1 MFELEIK
8 GQIYQFCF
16 GMGFLR
22 EINKRINQPVD
33 GLKDV
38 KRDVGLGY
46 HVLLLIDREV
56 EALVDVLFA
65 ANKGFDKRVTTA
77 LLDSYIDDP
86 NTDIE
91 GLFVTVL
98 DFLKSANATKKK
110 TTELL
115 EAAEEEK
122 AKAEAEKAAQTAQ

>member
-38 KRDVGLGY
+38 KKDVGLGY
-46 HVLLLIDREV
+46 YVLLLIDRDV
-56 EALVDVLFA
+56 EALVDTLFA
-65 ANKGFDKRVTTA
+65 ANKGFDRRVTTA

-91 GLFVTVL
+91 ELFVRVL

-110 TTELL
+110 TMELV
-115 EAAEEEK
+115 EMAQK
-122 AKAEAEKAAQTAQ
+122 EAEKAAQTAQ

>member
-8 GQIYQFCF
+8 GQVYQFCF

-38 KRDVGLGY
+38 KKDVGLGY
-46 HVLLLIDREV
+46 YVLLLIDRDV

-65 ANKGFDKRVTTA
+65 ANKGFDRRVTTA
-77 LLDSYIDDP
+77 LLDSYIDDAD
-86 NTDIE
+86 TDIE
-91 GLFVTVL
+91 ALFVMVL
-98 DFLKSANATKKK
+98 DFLKQANATKKK
-110 TTELL
+110 TMELV
-115 EAAEEEK
+115 EMAEEEAKK
-122 AKAEAEKAAQTAQ
+122 AKAAQTAQ

>member
-8 GQIYQFCF
+8 GQVYQFCF

-38 KRDVGLGY
+38 KKDVGLGY
-46 HVLLLIDREV
+46 YVLLLIDRDV

-65 ANKGFDKRVTTA
+65 ANKGFDRRVTTV
-77 LLDSYIDDP
+77 LLDSYIDDAD
-86 NTDIE
+86 TDIE

-98 DFLKSANATKKK
+98 DFLKQANATKKK
-110 TTELL
+110 TMELVEMAEK
-115 EAAEEEK
+115 EAEK
-122 AKAEAEKAAQTAQ
+122 AKAAQTAQ

>member
-8 GQIYQFCF
+8 GQIYQFNF

-22 EINKRINQPVD
+22 EINKKINQPVD

-38 KRDVGLGY
+38 KKDVGLGY
-46 HVLLLIDREV
+46 TVLLLIDRDV
-56 EALVDVLFA
+56 EALVDTLFA
-65 ANKGFDKRVTTA
+65 ANKGFDRRVTTA

-98 DFLKSANATKKK
+98 DFLKSANATKK
-110 TTELL
+110 TTMELV
-115 EAAEEEK
+115 EMAQK
-122 AKAEAEKAAQTAQ
+122 EAEKAAQTAQ

>member
-8 GQIYQFCF
+8 GQMYQFNF

-22 EINKRINQPVD
+22 EINKKINQPVD

-38 KRDVGLGY
+38 KKDVGLGY
-46 HVLLLIDREV
+46 TVLLLIDRDV
-56 EALVDVLFA
+56 EALVDTLFA
-65 ANKGFDKRVTTA
+65 ANKGFDRRVTTA

-91 GLFVTVL
+91 ELFVRVL

-110 TTELL
+110 TMELV
-115 EAAEEEK
+115 EMAQK
-122 AKAEAEKAAQTAQ
+122 EAEKAAQTAQ

>member
-38 KRDVGLGY
+38 KKDVGLGY
-46 HVLLLIDREV
+46 YVLLLIDRDV
-56 EALVDVLFA
+56 EALVDTLFA
-65 ANKGFDKRVTTA
+65 ANKGFDRRVTTA

-86 NTDIE
+86 ETDIE
-91 GLFVTVL
+91 ELFVRVL

-110 TTELL
+110 TMELV
-115 EAAEEEK
+115 EMAQK
-122 AKAEAEKAAQTAQ
+122 EAEKAAQTAQ

>member
-8 GQIYQFCF
+8 GQIYQFSF

-38 KRDVGLGY
+38 KKDVGLGY
-46 HVLLLIDREV
+46 YVLLLIDRDV
-56 EALVDVLFA
+56 EALVDTLFA
-65 ANKGFDKRVTTA
+65 ANKGFDRRVTTA

-86 NTDIE
+86 STDIE
-91 GLFVTVL
+91 ELFVKVL
-98 DFLKSANATKKK
+98 DFLKQANATKKK
-110 TTELL
+110 TMELV
-115 EAAEEEK
+115 EMAEK
-122 AKAEAEKAAQTAQ
+122 EAEKAAQTAQ

>member
-8 GQIYQFCF
+8 GQMYQFNF

-22 EINKRINQPVD
+22 EINKKINQPVD

-38 KRDVGLGY
+38 KKDVGLGY
-46 HVLLLIDREV
+46 TVLLLIDRDV
-56 EALVDVLFA
+56 EALVDTLFA
-65 ANKGFDKRVTTA
+65 ANKGFDRRVTTA

-86 NTDIE
+86 DTDIE
-91 GLFVTVL
+91 ELFVRVL

-110 TTELL
+110 TMELV
-115 EAAEEEK
+115 EMAQK
-122 AKAEAEKAAQTAQ
+122 EAEKAAQTAQ

>member
-8 GQIYQFCF
+8 GQIYQFNF

-22 EINKRINQPVD
+22 EINKKINQPVD

-38 KRDVGLGY
+38 KKDVGLGY
-46 HVLLLIDREV
+46 TVLLLIDRDV
-56 EALVDVLFA
+56 EALVDTLFA
-65 ANKGFDKRVTTA
+65 ANKGFDRRVTTA

-91 GLFVTVL
+91 ELFVRVL

-110 TTELL
+110 TMELV
-115 EAAEEEK
+115 EMAQK
-122 AKAEAEKAAQTAQ
+122 EAEKAAQTAQ

>member
-8 GQIYQFCF
+8 RQIYQFNF

-22 EINKRINQPVD
+22 EINKKINQPVD

-38 KRDVGLGY
+38 KKDVGLGY
-46 HVLLLIDREV
+46 TVLLLIDRDV
-56 EALVDVLFA
+56 EALVDTLFA
-65 ANKGFDKRVTTA
+65 ANKGFDRRVTTA

-86 NTDIE
+86 STDIE
-91 GLFVTVL
+91 ELFVRVL

-110 TTELL
+110 TMELV
-115 EAAEEEK
+115 EMAQK
-122 AKAEAEKAAQTAQ
+122 EAEKAAQTAQ

>member
-8 GQIYQFCF
+8 GQIYQFNF

-22 EINKRINQPVD
+22 EINKKINQPVD

-38 KRDVGLGY
+38 KKDVGLGY
-46 HVLLLIDREV
+46 TVLLLIDRDV
-56 EALVDVLFA
+56 EALVDTLFA
-65 ANKGFDKRVTTA
+65 ANKGFDRRVTTA

-91 GLFVTVL
+91 ELFVTVL

-110 TTELL
+110 TMELV
-115 EAAEEEK
+115 EMAQK
-122 AKAEAEKAAQTAQ
+122 EAEKAAQTAQ

>member
-8 GQIYQFCF
+8 GQIYQFNF

-22 EINKRINQPVD
+22 EINKKINQPVD

-38 KRDVGLGY
+38 KKDVGLGY
-46 HVLLLIDREV
+46 TVLLLIDRDV
-56 EALVDVLFA
+56 EALVDTLFA
-65 ANKGFDKRVTTA
+65 ANKGFDRRVTTA

-91 GLFVTVL
+91 ELFVTVL
-98 DFLKSANATKKK
+98 DFLKKANATKKK
-110 TTELL
+110 TMELV
-115 EAAEEEK
+115 EMAQK
-122 AKAEAEKAAQTAQ
+122 EAEKAAQTAQ

>member
-8 GQIYQFCF
+8 GQIYQFNF

-22 EINKRINQPVD
+22 EINKKINQPVD

-38 KRDVGLGY
+38 KKDVGLGY
-46 HVLLLIDREV
+46 TVLLLIDRDV
-56 EALVDVLFA
+56 EALVDTLFA
-65 ANKGFDKRVTTA
+65 ANKGFDRRVTTD

-91 GLFVTVL
+91 ELFVTVL

-110 TTELL
+110 TMELV
-115 EAAEEEK
+115 EMAQK
-122 AKAEAEKAAQTAQ
+122 EAEKAAQTAQ

>member
-8 GQIYQFCF
+8 GQIYQFNF

-22 EINKRINQPVD
+22 EINKKINQPVD

-38 KRDVGLGY
+38 KKDVGLGY
-46 HVLLLIDREV
+46 TVLLLIDRDV
-56 EALVDVLFA
+56 EALVDTLFA
-65 ANKGFDKRVTTA
+65 ANKGFDRRVTTA

-91 GLFVTVL
+91 ELFVRVL
-98 DFLKSANATKKK
+98 DFLKAANATKKK
-110 TTELL
+110 TMELV
-115 EAAEEEK
+115 EMAQK
-122 AKAEAEKAAQTAQ
+122 EAEKAAQTAQ

>member
-8 GQIYQFCF
+8 GQMYQFNF

-22 EINKRINQPVD
+22 EINKKINQPVD

-38 KRDVGLGY
+38 KKDVGLGY
-46 HVLLLIDREV
+46 TVLLLIDRDV
-56 EALVDVLFA
+56 EALVDTLFA
-65 ANKGFDKRVTTA
+65 ANKGFDRRVTTG

-91 GLFVTVL
+91 ELFVRVL

-110 TTELL
+110 TMELV
-115 EAAEEEK
+115 EMAQK
-122 AKAEAEKAAQTAQ
+122 EAEKAAQTAQ

>member
-65 ANKGFDKRVTTA
+65 ANKGFDRRVTTA

-91 GLFVTVL
+91 ELFVRVL

-110 TTELL
+110 TMELV
-115 EAAEEEK
+115 EMAQK
-122 AKAEAEKAAQTAQ
+122 EAEKAAQTAQ

>member
-38 KRDVGLGY
+38 KKDVGLGY
-46 HVLLLIDREV
+46 TVLLLIDRDV
-56 EALVDVLFA
+56 EALVDTLFA
-65 ANKGFDKRVTTA
+65 ANKGFDRRVTTA

-91 GLFVTVL
+91 ELFVRVL

-110 TTELL
+110 TMELV
-115 EAAEEEK
+115 EMAQK
-122 AKAEAEKAAQTAQ
+122 EAEKAAQTAQ